1 MGLSQWRP
9 PGRFRRKLAHHHED
23 NMVPAVT
30 RDHLFNVGVEVY
42 DHFSEL
48 VVVRESRAGSARLLV
63 LPHPDIANPLQ
74 VREVGVWCGI
84 FQRDLGWSET
94 GARRARV
101 ALREAGV
108 VRANKLARAWPVHVG
123 G

>member
-1 MGLSQWRP
+1 MLAMEGERAFLAP
-9 PGRFRRKLAHHHED
+9 GAIEPEEVAGAVVTAMYEGRF
-23 NMVPAVT
+23 
-30 RDHLFNVGVEVY
+30 
-42 DHFSEL
+42 
-48 VVVRESRAGSARLLV
+48 LV

-108 VRANKLARAWPVHVG
+108 VRANKLARA
-123 G
+123 